1 MLFARRDI
9 EAAGAG
15 AGAGQDGSPAAKKG
29 KPESAAAS
37 AAVARPTLTRT
48 EALAAAA
55 VLALFVAGIFCIF
68 LAAPRREFGQI
79 LRLPR
84 SLADVRLLKDNLA
97 VYASEHQA
105 NFVLGYCSIYIF
117 MQTFMIPGTI
127 FMSLLAGA
135 LFGVIKG
142 GILVVFTATAGASSC
157 YFLSKLIGRPL
168 VCWLWPER
176 LRYFQSEIAK
186 RKDKLLNY
194 MLFLRI
200 TPTLPNT
207 FINMASPIVDIPF
220 HIFFAATLIGLIP
233 ASYITVKAGRALGD
247 LRSVRELYDFKT
259 LVVLF
264 LIGSVAVVP
273 TILKRKRTY
282 E

>member
-1 MLFARRDI
+1 MPFARRDI
-9 EAAGAG
+9 EAAGPSASG
-15 AGAGQDGSPAAKKG
+15 GGGGQDSPAAKKG
-29 KPESAAAS
+29 KTELA
-37 AAVARPTLTRT
+37 ARPSLTRS
-48 EALAAAA
+48 EALAFAA
-55 VLALFVAGIFCIF
+55 VLALFTAGIFCVF
-68 LAAPRREFGQI
+68 LTAPRHEFGQI

-97 VYASEHQA
+97 VYARDHQV
-105 NFVLGYCSIYIF
+105 NFILGYCSIYIF

-157 YFLSKLIGRPL
+157 YFVSKLIGRPL
-168 VCWLWPER
+168 VYWLWPEK

-186 RKDKLLNY
+186 RKEKLLNY

-220 HIFFAATLIGLIP
+220 HIFFAATLVGLIP

-247 LRSVRELYDFKT
+247 LKSVRELYDFKT

>member
-29 KPESAAAS
+29 KPESAAA

-142 GILVVFTATAGASSC
+142 GVLVVFTATAGASSC

-264 LIGSVAVVP
+264 LIGSVVVVP

>member
-1 MLFARRDI
+1 MAMPFARRDI
-9 EAAGAG
+9 AAAGAG
-15 AGAGQDGSPAAKKG
+15 AGAGSDDSPAAKKG
-29 KPESAAAS
+29 KPELPG
-37 AAVARPTLTRT
+37 ARPALTRS
-48 EALAAAA
+48 EAFAFAA
-55 VLALFVAGIFCIF
+55 VLALFTAGIFCVF
-68 LAAPRREFGQI
+68 LTAPRREFGQI

-97 VYASEHQA
+97 VYARDYQA
-105 NFVLGYCSIYIF
+105 NFILGYCSIYIF

-157 YFLSKLIGRPL
+157 YFVSKLIGRPL
-168 VCWLWPER
+168 VSWLWPEK

-186 RKDKLLNY
+186 RKEKLLNY

-220 HIFFAATLIGLIP
+220 HIFFAATLVCLIP

-247 LRSVRELYDFKT
+247 LKSVRELYDFKT

-264 LIGSVAVVP
+264 LIGSVAVAP

>member
-1 MLFARRDI
+1 MAPLRLAIGRDL
-9 EAAGAG
+9 ETALPALHRGG
-15 AGAGQDGSPAAKKG
+15 GRSP
-29 KPESAAAS
+29 
-37 AAVARPTLTRT
+37 LTRW
-48 EALAAAA
+48 EAAAA
-55 VLALFVAGIFCIF
+55 LAVFLLFVTGIFSIY
-68 LAAPRREFGQI
+68 LTMPQAEYGKI

-84 SLADVRLLKDNLA
+84 TLSDVRVLKDDLA
-97 VYASEHQA
+97 VYAREYRA

-135 LFGVIKG
+135 LFGVIRG
-142 GILVVFTATAGASSC
+142 VVLVVFTATAGASSC

-168 VCWLWPER
+168 VSKLWPEK
-176 LRYFQSEIAK
+176 LRFFQAEIAK
-186 RKDKLLNY
+186 RKEKLLNY

-200 TPTLPNT
+200 TPSLPNT

-220 HIFFAATLIGLIP
+220 HIFFVATLVGIIPGSYVTVRAGL
-233 ASYITVKAGRALGD
+233 ALGD
-247 LRSVRELYDFKT
+247 LKSVRDLYDFKT

-264 LIGSVAVVP
+264 LIGSISISP
-273 TILKRKRTY
+273 TILKRKQTY

>member
-1 MLFARRDI
+1 MAMPFARRDI

-15 AGAGQDGSPAAKKG
+15 AGNDDSPAAKKG
-29 KPESAAAS
+29 KPELPGAGPA
-37 AAVARPTLTRT
+37 LTRS
-48 EALAAAA
+48 EAFAFAA
-55 VLALFVAGIFCIF
+55 VLTLFIAGIFCVF
-68 LAAPRREFGQI
+68 LTAPRREFGQI

-84 SLADVRLLKDNLA
+84 NLADVRLLKDNLA
-97 VYASEHQA
+97 VYARDYQA
-105 NFVLGYCSIYIF
+105 NFILGYCSIYIF

-157 YFLSKLIGRPL
+157 YFVSKLIGRPL
-168 VCWLWPER
+168 
-176 LRYFQSEIAK
+176 
-186 RKDKLLNY
+186 
-194 MLFLRI
+194 
-200 TPTLPNT
+200 
-207 FINMASPIVDIPF
+207 
-220 HIFFAATLIGLIP
+220 
-233 ASYITVKAGRALGD
+233 AGRALGD
-247 LRSVRELYDFKT
+247 LKSVRELYDFKT

>member
-9 EAAGAG
+9 EAAG

-29 KPESAAAS
+29 KPESAAAA

-142 GILVVFTATAGASSC
+142 GVLVVFTATAGASSC

>member
-15 AGAGQDGSPAAKKG
+15 AGQDDSPAAKRS
-29 KPESAAAS
+29 KPEAAAG
-37 AAVARPTLTRT
+37 ARPTLTRT

-84 SLADVRLLKDNLA
+84 SLADVRVLKDNLA
-97 VYASEHQA
+97 VYARDHQA

-135 LFGVIKG
+135 LFGVVKG

-168 VCWLWPER
+168 VSWLWPER

-186 RKDKLLNY
+186 RKEKLLNY

-247 LRSVRELYDFKT
+247 LKSVRELYDFKT

>member
-9 EAAGAG
+9 EAAG

-29 KPESAAAS
+29 KPESAASAA